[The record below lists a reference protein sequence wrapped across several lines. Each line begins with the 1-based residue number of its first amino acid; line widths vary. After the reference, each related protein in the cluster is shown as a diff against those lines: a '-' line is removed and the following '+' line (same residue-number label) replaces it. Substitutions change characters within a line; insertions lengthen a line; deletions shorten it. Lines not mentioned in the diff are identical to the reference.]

1 MRLIQVV
8 MCVVVVLAGSVAVAG
23 DPFND
28 ARHAIGIKDNETV
41 IKLIDSNQVPINM
54 QNDEGYT
61 LLHVAA
67 DQNNLAMVELLLARG
82 ADPAVKSQT
91 GSTAFSMASGTMV
104 RSKIKAA
111 MDGRVKAVAVP
122 AAAPVQ
128 APAAG
133 GTGDF
138 DKIRHAIGIKDNGTA
153 IAEIN
158 KGIDINTQN
167 AEGYTLLHV
176 AASQNN
182 LAMVEKLLGLGASP
196 NIRAQTGATPADLGY
211 GFKPILAA
219 IEAAGGKLNTMANA
233 GKPKP
238 MTPVTVTPAV
248 PAPQAEAN
256 ADAKLCAQRHRASS
270 ALCSDTTCKMRE
282 YRKWQTCLKT
292 GSYY

>member
-1 MRLIQVV
+1 MRLIQIV
-8 MCVVVVLAGSVAVAG
+8 MCIVVVLAGSVAVAG
-23 DPFND
+23 DPFSD

-82 ADPAVKSQT
+82 ADPAIKSQT
-91 GSTAFSMASGTMV
+91 GSTAFSMASGTMI

-111 MDGRVKAVAVP
+111 MDGRVKA
-122 AAAPVQ
+122 AAAP
-128 APAAG
+128 AANG
-133 GTGDF
+133 AGDF
-138 DKIRHAIGIKDNGTA
+138 DKIRHAIGIKDNDTA

-158 KGIDINTQN
+158 KGIDINTQTT
-167 AEGYTLLHV
+167 EGYTLLHI
-176 AASQNN
+176 AANQNN
-182 LAMVEKLLGLGASP
+182 LAMVEKLLRLGALP
-196 NIRAQTGATPADLGY
+196 NIRAQSGATAADLGY

-238 MTPVTVTPAV
+238 MTPFTATPAI
-248 PAPQAEAN
+248 PAPPAEAN
-256 ADAKLCAQRHRASS
+256 SDAKLCAQRHRSSS
-270 ALCSDTTCKMRE
+270 ALCSDSTCKMRE